1 MVLYCSNLAP
11 NSTACARTS
20 LVALWLF
27 RYTAAAERHPV
38 SPLLDA
44 HHTFVSRH
52 KQQQLTILD
61 QGFRQRPYTLRLTRP
76 GATLF
81 AHVAAHRAHVA
92 LTLNSVDAAQAGVF
106 DGSQNRHS
114 CFPTQRAA
122 QPATKSHCLSAVNMR
137 LRTAARQRTLRAS
150 SRLVA
155 ARERRASAKTQ
166 EDSLLQ

>member
-1 MVLYCSNLAP
+1 MVLCSILAP

-52 KQQQLTILD
+52 KQQQLTLLD
-61 QGFRQRPYTLRLTRP
+61 QGFRQRPSTLRLTRP

-106 DGSQNRHS
+106 DGHS

-150 SRLVA
+150 SRPAA